1 MRIRLFF
8 RTRCKAVRVFERGC
22 AVAWCGFISC
32 DACRSHITNLNYCH
46 LIRQYKSLQAPKES
60 PGCGN
65 IHFIFLTDPRSSLQK
80 KKKCSQQT
88 RLIFTGWRSCI
99 YHFFLYTMS
108 REPHNTKNR
117 VSNPSFRPKKKT
129 PQTPSKS
136 LVIICKRVYISH
148 TLPPRLIKII
158 THPIRTDRKQ
168 RRKKHILLRVP
179 LLLRDVGITR
189 TSLPDRYL
197 HPPFFLVGNELVSEA
212 GQIRG

>member
-1 MRIRLFF
+1 
-8 RTRCKAVRVFERGC
+8 VRVSERGC
-22 AVAWCGFISC
+22 AVAWCGFISY

-46 LIRQYKSLQAPKES
+46 LIRQFKSLQAPKES

-99 YHFFLYTMS
+99 YHFFYTPCLENLTIQKTEYQIHLS
-108 REPHNTKNR
+108 VP
-117 VSNPSFRPKKKT
+117 KKT

-168 RRKKHILLRVP
+168 RRKKTYPPPCPPPAERCRDNADLSSRP
-179 LLLRDVGITR
+179 LLASPLFFWWE
-189 TSLPDRYL
+189 TS
-197 HPPFFLVGNELVSEA
+197 S
-212 GQIRG
+212 